1 MSGAAPVPRA
11 VGPYPARFPALQ
23 CPPVHFVRAHLGV
36 RDVRKKSAQSVSH
49 RVLGVCFTGGIWRAG
64 ALAVRGQQEL
74 LEGRVAK
81 AVRERA
87 GER

>member
-1 MSGAAPVPRA
+1 LRREGYRGVKILR
-11 VGPYPARFPALQ
+11 REERLTQ
-23 CPPVHFVRAHLGV
+23 KVRYRPL
-36 RDVRKKSAQSVSH
+36 SH

-81 AVRERA
+81 AGRERA